1 METKNELKIVL
12 WELQDKNTWLSLLEK
27 INFNR
32 QGLDEFATSL
42 NTIEEE
48 TKSVSNEADDDIQS
62 MS

>member
-12 WELQDKNTWLSLLEK
+12 RELQDKNTWLSLLEK

-42 NTIEEE
+42 NTIDEE
-48 TKSVSNEADDDIQS
+48 TKSVSNEADDDIHS

>member
-12 WELQDKNTWLSLLEK
+12 RELQDKNTWLSLLEK

>member
-12 WELQDKNTWLSLLEK
+12 RELQDKNTWLSLLEK

-42 NTIEEE
+42 NSIEEE
-48 TKSVSNEADDDIQS
+48 AKSVSNDADDDIQS